1 MNQIDQLQME
11 IEDMRS
17 AIWRLDKGDFNS
29 GLLEEIQNQK
39 FNSVSELR
47 EKIDGLIQIINR
59 KDEALQNQI
68 RISSSKDYVLQSFD
82 EKWELQK
89 KHLSE
94 EK

>member
-1 MNQIDQLQME
+1 ME

-47 EKIDGLIQIINR
+47 EKIDGLI
-59 KDEALQNQI
+59 
-68 RISSSKDYVLQSFD
+68 
-82 EKWELQK
+82 
-89 KHLSE
+89 
-94 EK
+94 